1 MAAYF
6 CDPQRENYN
15 RSMSSGVTLLLA
27 FCIGIVAG
35 LRSLTA
41 PAVVAWAA
49 HLGWMNLSTSPL
61 AFMGSAWAVSI
72 FTLLALGELVAD
84 QLPTTPARTAAVGLG
99 ARIVSGGLT
108 GACVGIAGGISLWPA
123 ALLGAVGGI
132 AGAFGGYH
140 SRVGLVRGLHV
151 PDFVIAIPE
160 DLIAIGFGL
169 LIVSRF

>member
-1 MAAYF
+1 
-6 CDPQRENYN
+6 
-15 RSMSSGVTLLLA
+15 MSSGVTLLLA
-27 FCIGIVAG
+27 FSIGIVAG

-49 HLGWMNLSTSPL
+49 HLGWMNLSASPL
-61 AFMGSAWAVSI
+61 AFMASAWAVGI
-72 FTLLALGELVAD
+72 LTLLALVEFVTD
-84 QLPTTPARTAAVGLG
+84 QLPKTPARTSAVPLA
-99 ARIVSGGLT
+99 ARIITGMLSGT
-108 GACVGIAGGISLWPA
+108 CVGIVGGGLLWPG

-140 SRVGLVRGLHV
+140 ARVGLVRGLHV
-151 PDFVIAIPE
+151 PDFAIAIPE

>member
-1 MAAYF
+1 M
-6 CDPQRENYN
+6 N
-15 RSMSSGVTLLLA
+15 STLLLA

-49 HLGWMNLSTSPL
+49 HLGWIKLSGSSL
-61 AFMGSAWAVSI
+61 EFMGSAWAVSI
-72 FTLLALGELVAD
+72 FTLLALVELVTD
-84 QLPTTPARTAAVGLG
+84 QLPKTPARTTPVPLG
-99 ARIVSGGLT
+99 ARIVMGLLT
-108 GACVGIAGGISLWPA
+108 GACVGIAGGASLRLG

-140 SRVGLVRGLHV
+140 ARVGLVRSLRV
-151 PDFVIAIPE
+151 PDFAIAIPE
-160 DLIAIGFGL
+160 DLIAIGLGL